1 MHVNMDKRFTKC
13 KSNVRGGGEGS
24 AKQPFMDISKVL
36 NDIFRN
42 TELVTFASIIIFVDI
57 ITAVLLL

>member
-1 MHVNMDKRFTKC
+1 MLEV
-13 KSNVRGGGEGS
+13 VGEGS

-36 NDIFRN
+36 NDIFMN